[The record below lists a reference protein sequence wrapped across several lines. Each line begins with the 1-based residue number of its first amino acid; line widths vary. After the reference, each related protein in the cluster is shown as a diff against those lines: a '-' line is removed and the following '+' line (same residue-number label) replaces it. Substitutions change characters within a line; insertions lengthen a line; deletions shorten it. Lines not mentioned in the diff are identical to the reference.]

1 MRRISSFLLVAVF
14 SLGILMTSSFAE
26 DAVKETKAKDVK
38 KAATPSIELAILLDT
53 SGSMEGLINQARTQ
67 IWKIVNELATA
78 KQNGQVPEMKVALY
92 EYGKSSLAANE
103 GYLRQIVP
111 LTDDL
116 DTLSEELFALKTNG
130 GEEYCGHV
138 IQAAVSGLK
147 WSNKDSDL
155 KLIFIAGNEP
165 FTQGTVDYKTSCAM
179 AIKKGITVNTIF
191 CGPEAEGIR
200 THWKAGS
207 LLADGAFLSINQG
220 QRVAAIKTPYDVELS
235 KLGSNVNSTYLF
247 YGNKLAQ
254 AESKG
259 KQIAAD
265 FSAQKAAPA
274 ANAQRAAFKGSG
286 RYRAK
291 RDLIDAISSGKT
303 KLKDVKEAD
312 LPAEL
317 KKLNKNERKTYVQ
330 KKSLER
336 TAIQKKIQDLNKK
349 RNAYIATERKKQA
362 TKSTSTFDSAVIKV
376 IRSQAAK
383 KKFKFEEK
391 N

>member
-1 MRRISSFLLVAVF
+1 MRKISSFLLVAVF
-14 SLGILMTSSFAE
+14 SLGLLMTSSFAE
-26 DAVKETKAKDVK
+26 EAAKETKAKDAN

-92 EYGKSSLAANE
+92 EYGKSSLSAKE

-165 FTQGTVDYKTSCAM
+165 FTQGSVDYKTSCAM

-200 THWKAGS
+200 TQWKAGS

-247 YGNKLAQ
+247 YGRRGLAKE
-254 AESKG
+254 AAK
-259 KQIAAD
+259 KQKAAD
-265 FSAQKAAPA
+265 YSAGNAAPA
-274 ANAQRAAFKGSG
+274 ASAQRAAFKGSG

-291 RDLIDAISSGKT
+291 NDIIDAIASKKL
-303 KLKDVKEAD
+303 KLKDIKEEE

-317 KKLNKNERKTYVQ
+317 KKLDKKERMAYVE
-330 KKSLER
+330 KKSQER

-349 RNAYIATERKKQA
+349 RNAYIAAERKKQA
-362 TKSTSTFDSAVIKV
+362 SKSTSTFDSAVIKV
-376 IRSQAAK
+376 IRTQAAK

-391 N
+391 